1 MEGAGGPDHLSKVK
15 EVQLAKE
22 LVTIF
27 EAGEYAVESA
37 HNQWRVQW
45 GALGA

>member
-1 MEGAGGPDHLSKVK
+1 MEGAGGLPDHLSKIK

-27 EAGEYAVESA
+27 EAGEYAVSA
-37 HNQWRVQW
+37 QN
-45 GALGA
+45 